1 MSGRGNKGKGHAFP
15 GDFIALGSKS
25 GSSKASAPP
34 PSNAHTA
41 HAQPVKKMKGAEAR
55 TGLKTGERQGHTWE
69 NIAEEVTRVSTD
81 PGPQGGGDHLKRSTS
96 MHGHKNGKLYR
107 VSQKICNFDF

>member
-34 PSNAHTA
+34 PSRAHIA
-41 HAQPVKKMKGAEAR
+41 EAQPMKKMKAEAR
-55 TGLKTGERQGHTWE
+55 AGIMTGERQGHTWE
-69 NIAEEVTRVSTD
+69 NIAEEVDMVDLDTAIENCY
-81 PGPQGGGDHLKRSTS
+81 RSDRSYDIHRSLFIAMTFTS
-96 MHGHKNGKLYR
+96 GSAK
-107 VSQKICNFDF
+107 

>member
-34 PSNAHTA
+34 PSTAHTA

-55 TGLKTGERQGHTWE
+55 AGIRTGERQGYTWE
-69 NIAEEVTRVSTD
+69 NIAEEVDMVDLDTAIENCYRYIVMLFFSFTYIEQIYYD
-81 PGPQGGGDHLKRSTS
+81 TS
-96 MHGHKNGKLYR
+96 IL
-107 VSQKICNFDF
+107 S

>member
-34 PSNAHTA
+34 PSRAHIA
-41 HAQPVKKMKGAEAR
+41 EAQPMKKMKAEAR
-55 TGLKTGERQGHTWE
+55 AGIRTGERQGHTWE
-69 NIAEEVTRVSTD
+69 NIAEEVDMVDLDTAIENCY
-81 PGPQGGGDHLKRSTS
+81 RSDYCS
-96 MHGHKNGKLYR
+96 HDIHCSL
-107 VSQKICNFDF
+107 Q

>member
-34 PSNAHTA
+34 PSRAHIA
-41 HAQPVKKMKGAEAR
+41 EAQPMKKMKAEAR
-55 TGLKTGERQGHTWE
+55 AGIRTGERQGHTWE
-69 NIAEEVTRVSTD
+69 NIAEEVDMVDLDTAIENCY
-81 PGPQGGGDHLKRSTS
+81 RSDCSYDIHHSLFIAMTFIIHCS
-96 MHGHKNGKLYR
+96 L
-107 VSQKICNFDF
+107 Q